1 MEARLLK
8 GKEVAAM
15 LGVSASFAYLLMKR
29 GDIPTVRIG
38 TAVRVGWRTWNS
50 TSATKRPK
58 ARQHPARLSVNLCKP
73 RDRLLSWRDDSL
85 SLSVTIQLKYMY
97 LKSRIAQAP
106 KFIPPDW
113 TPHSHR
119 KEA

>member
-38 TAVRVGWRTWNS
+38 TAVRVRLEDLEQYIREKASANAS
-50 TSATKRPK
+50 TPSQAI
-58 ARQHPARLSVNLCKP
+58 RLS
-73 RDRLLSWRDDSL
+73 R
-85 SLSVTIQLKYMY
+85 
-97 LKSRIAQAP
+97 
-106 KFIPPDW
+106 
-113 TPHSHR
+113 
-119 KEA
+119 